1 MNSKENNLPIA
12 PAEGNTEGT
21 TPEQLNKPPL
31 SKRPIGGLYS
41 ILCLSTKKQ
50 YIGQSGNVVQR
61 LITHRSRLKR
71 HDTNENTE
79 LLNDYIRYGKENFV
93 FERFAVTGAEYAAS
107 DSERIEMERTIL
119 QLLLPL
125 GGLYN
130 QISSPKDRRGTD
142 NPFFGKTHTA
152 ETKRKI
158 SKSNSGSNTVR
169 KRKPLIVEG
178 IYYSSITEASEK
190 TKIARNLL
198 RARCH
203 SEVYANYKWTVKKED
218 NS

>member
-21 TPEQLNKPPL
+21 TPEQLNKPPLNKLPLNKPPL

-50 YIGQSGNVVQR
+50 YIGQSGNVAQR

-79 LLNDYIRYGKENFV
+79 LLNDYIRYGEENFV
-93 FERFAVTGAEYAAS
+93 FERFAVIGAEYAAS

-152 ETKRKI
+152 ETKRKK
-158 SKSNSGSNTVR
+158 SKIFL
-169 KRKPLIVEG
+169 K
-178 IYYSSITEASEK
+178 
-190 TKIARNLL
+190 
-198 RARCH
+198 
-203 SEVYANYKWTVKKED
+203 
-218 NS
+218 